1 MSGSTILLSCGEA
14 SGERYAV
21 ALAAALRRRRPELR
35 LVGIGGE
42 SLRAAGVELWASSD
56 ELAMMGFTEVLR
68 HLPRLWSL
76 RRELVRRATAEGV
89 DLFLPIDFPGFHVSL
104 AQKLRERGVRVLHF
118 IPPKTWSWGRW
129 RLRSLRASVDRCAVI
144 FPFEQEHYRSA
155 GIDAHF
161 VGHPL
166 LDAPE
171 AATRERETSLLL
183 VPGSR
188 WQELRLLA
196 PVMGTVAA
204 AHAARHGTLI
214 RVSRAP
220 GVQLEWLRPILN
232 ACPDAEI
239 ETGALLPALRRAGL
253 ALVTSGTATLEA
265 ALSATPHLI
274 LYRTSALSYWLARRL
289 ATVEHIGMANIVLGR
304 RAYPEFLQGACTQ
317 QNVAAKLD
325 ELSRDATARAAQA
338 EASRELRGKLGGPGA
353 IERVSDLALAMLDG
367 YTPGPIEAPR

>member
-1 MSGSTILLSCGEA
+1 LSCGEA

-21 ALAAALRRRRPELR
+21 ALAVALRRRRPDLR
-35 LVGIGGE
+35 LVGIGSE

-76 RRELVRRATAEGV
+76 RREIVRRATADGV

-104 AQKLRERGVRVLHF
+104 ARKLRERGVRVLDF
-118 IPPKTWSWGRW
+118 IPPKTWSWGSW

-144 FPFEQEHYRSA
+144 FPFEEAHYRSA

-166 LDAPE
+166 LE
-171 AATRERETSLLL
+171 SVGETSVERQPSLLL

-188 WQELRLLA
+188 RQELRLLA
-196 PVMGTVAA
+196 PVMGAVAA
-204 AHAARHGTLI
+204 QYAARHGGMV

-220 GVQLEWLRPILN
+220 GVHLEWLRPILN
-232 ACPDAEI
+232 ACPQVEI
-239 ETGALLPALRRAGL
+239 ETGPLTPALRRAGL

-265 ALSATPHLI
+265 ALSGTPHLI
-274 LYRTSALSYWLARRL
+274 LYRTSPLSYWLARRL
-289 ATVEHIGMANIVLGR
+289 ARVEHIGMANIVLGR
-304 RAYPEFLQGACTQ
+304 RAYPEFLQGQCTQ
-317 QNVAAKLD
+317 PNVATALD
-325 ELSRDATARAAQA
+325 ALCRDPKARARQA
-338 EASRELRGKLGGPGA
+338 EASRELSGRLGGPGA

-367 YTPGPIEAPR
+367 YTGEPSPARR